1 MVKLIFLGTGG
12 WVSPANR
19 GYVSILIRPNRVNS
33 LYVLDFG
40 EGAFK
45 SMQRLN
51 INPLAIKAVFIS
63 HIHGDHILGLPGLLI
78 NLKAYGYDDEL
89 KIVAPENS
97 IEFLEKILET
107 LGESRIRYEIIR
119 AKAFRTVYS
128 DENVSVEAFPAKH
141 PIETLMYKITL
152 KSEGKTVFY
161 SSDTSPFNKL
171 LEFIK
176 GSNILIYEASFLEGF
191 EKFAHSKGH
200 STVKDAITLALK
212 LKIQSLIVF
221 HIGFYLKL
229 PKKVVID
236 STSVYFPDDGDEL
249 LL

>member
-12 WVSPANR
+12 WVSPPNR
-19 GYVSILIRPNRVNS
+19 GYVSILIRPDGANS

-45 SMQRLN
+45 SMQKLN

-89 KIVAPENS
+89 KIIAPENS
-97 IEFLEKILET
+97 VGFLEKILET
-107 LGESRIRYEIIR
+107 LGENSIEYEIIK

-128 DENVSVEAFPAKH
+128 DKNVSVRAFPAKH
-141 PIETLMYKITL
+141 PIETLMYKVTL
-152 KSEGKTVFY
+152 KGEGKIVFY
-161 SSDTSPFNKL
+161 SSDTSPFDKL
-171 LEFIK
+171 PEFIK

-212 LKIQSLIVF
+212 LNIPSLIVF
-221 HIGFYLKL
+221 HIGFHIKL
-229 PKKVVID
+229 PKKVVVD
-236 STSVYFPDDGDEL
+236 STTVYFPNDGDEIL
-249 LL
+249 L